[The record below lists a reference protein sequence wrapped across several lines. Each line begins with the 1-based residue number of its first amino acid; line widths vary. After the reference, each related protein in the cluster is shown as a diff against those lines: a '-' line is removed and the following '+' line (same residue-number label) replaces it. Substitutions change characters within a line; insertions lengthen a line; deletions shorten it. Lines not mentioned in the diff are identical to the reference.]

1 MIDKTKTKTQKQKQK
16 AKQIKNLTL
25 EYTIFDPSTNYEG
38 HQRSALKSNQLSG
51 RLCATFTPSLK
62 LIQ

>member
-1 MIDKTKTKTQKQKQK
+1 LRYYKIWFLQFQ
-16 AKQIKNLTL
+16 NLTL
-25 EYTIFDPSTNYEG
+25 GYTIFDPDANHEG
-38 HQRSALKSNQLSG
+38 HSQLPLKTNQLSG